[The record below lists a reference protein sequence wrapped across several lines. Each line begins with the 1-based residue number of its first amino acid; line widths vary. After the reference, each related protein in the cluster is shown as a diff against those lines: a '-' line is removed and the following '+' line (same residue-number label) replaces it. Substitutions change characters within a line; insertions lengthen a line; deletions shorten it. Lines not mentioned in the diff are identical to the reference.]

1 MVLIGWFVAGAAAA
15 AALWWLLRDAFGAPV
30 FARQNLRGRTVPTG
44 SGLVIVLGAL
54 AIEGIARVAGAAGAR
69 PPEGT
74 HLGRDLAVL
83 LAVGMALLGLFD
95 DLGGVGESGGFRG
108 HLSAL
113 AHGRLTT
120 GAVKLFA
127 GAALAINVVSV
138 LEPDSLGRLLA
149 DSALVALT
157 ANLANL
163 LDRAPGRV
171 TKASLL
177 AFGVLVLVGGSGEAL
192 AGVALVMGGAAGL
205 LWQDVREHMM
215 LGDAGANVLGAV
227 LGLGLVLACAPSTR
241 TAALLVVI
249 SLNLLSE
256 VVSFSAVIQRVPP
269 LRALDRLGRLD

>member
-1 MVLIGWFVAGAAAA
+1 MLIGWFVAGAVAAG
-15 AALWWLLRDAFGAPV
+15 ALWWLLRDAFGAPI
-30 FARQNLRGRTVPTG
+30 FARQNVRGRTVPTG

-54 AIEGIARVAGAAGAR
+54 AVEGIARVVDAAGADL
-69 PPEGT
+69 PDGAD
-74 HLGRDLAVL
+74 LGRDLAVL

-108 HLSAL
+108 HLQAL
-113 AHGRLTT
+113 ARGRLTT

-127 GAALAINVVSV
+127 GAALAITVVSV
-138 LEPDSLGRLLA
+138 LEPDALGRLLA

-163 LDRAPGRV
+163 LDRAPGRA
-171 TKASLL
+171 TKASLGAFAALLL
-177 AFGVLVLVGGSGEAL
+177 AAGSDDAL

-205 LWQDVREHMM
+205 LWHDLRERLM

-227 LGLGLVLACAPSTR
+227 LGLGVVLACAPTTR
-241 TAALLVVI
+241 TIVLLVVVA
-249 SLNLLSE
+249 LNLLSE

-269 LRALDRLGRLD
+269 LRALDGLGRRD